1 MLEGEMKLFKHSEK
15 GREMMVVLQAG
26 RPCARLSEQGQNMG
40 EEMKTP
46 RKH

>member
-26 RPCARLSEQGQNMG
+26 RPCARLEVSRARIWG
-40 EEMKTP
+40 
-46 RKH
+46 RR